1 MQLEDRKGLIALLV
15 LLSVYLG
22 YVMFAAFGPA
32 NVRSARAFGALIA
45 AVGSVFIALA
55 LLETFF
61 EPGFPDWL
69 FGGSPLATGLFGAS
83 YLSFGLSE
91 LLPESYGV
99 YFQIAALLLV
109 VAAGGVGIRARQRR
123 DDQAASSFLEM
134 LTEDRAAPRPPSR
147 R

>member
-22 YVMFAAFGPA
+22 YVMFAAFGPE

-69 FGGSPLATGLFGAS
+69 FGGSPLATGLFGA
-83 YLSFGLSE
+83 LGFPRFGGHLRDPDNGS
-91 LLPESYGV
+91 
-99 YFQIAALLLV
+99 
-109 VAAGGVGIRARQRR
+109 GGVEWDHEGSS
-123 DDQAASSFLEM
+123 AASSKSKRCE
-134 LTEDRAAPRPPSR
+134 
-147 R
+147 